1 LRRRPGVVKRS
12 SCRYDLFIGK
22 IRKGRRREGEK
33 EEEEKEEEK
42 EIVDH

>member
-12 SCRYDLFIGK
+12 SCGYDLFIGK

-33 EEEEKEEEK
+33 EEEEEEEK